1 MNEVQILDAWCK
13 QIRNKIDKLKTKK
26 RHMENSFQ
34 INKTKYKIYE
44 DNYDLKKEFQ
54 SESSRLFEECQRIK
68 KEIKLDERE
77 IRKYELLLFK
87 IENKIQ
93 SS

>member
-1 MNEVQILDAWCK
+1 
-13 QIRNKIDKLKTKK
+13 
-26 RHMENSFQ
+26 MENSFQ